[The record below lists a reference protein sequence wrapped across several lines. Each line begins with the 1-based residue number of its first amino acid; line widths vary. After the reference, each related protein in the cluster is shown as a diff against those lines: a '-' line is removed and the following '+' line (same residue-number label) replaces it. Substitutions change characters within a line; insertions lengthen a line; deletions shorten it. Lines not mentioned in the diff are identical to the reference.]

1 VYSTSQT
8 IEAVKEVA
16 AQTGLPDESAVAKVA
31 EDALQAAEALGAEAA
46 AKVKEALHV
55 EALPTESKEPGAS

>member
-1 VYSTSQT
+1 M
-8 IEAVKEVA
+8 EVA
-16 AQTGLPDESAVAKVA
+16 SQTGLPDESAVAKAA

-55 EALPTESKEPGAS
+55 EALPTESKELGAS